1 MNSKHIFYAVF
12 CNLFSFSILLGQD
25 YGAEFEVNS
34 EIGCDQFTVVV
45 TDLSGAPDT
54 VAINYD
60 WGDGSPLDSATSH
73 TYSRPGNYMIIQTV
87 ANADP
92 RQDTAFIEVI
102 EHYPPEFLLLSCK
115 GMSASVIVE
124 DTLYEAYEVEWGDGS
139 SDVILANAHTIH
151 NYAVFNNYDVTVK
164 GLINPSQ
171 AGDDLPNLNCSSTT
185 KRLNMIN
192 DISAATINEIRVLDT
207 DNTNGTVS
215 IEYTL
220 VPGNNYLIE
229 IKDQNQL
236 SFQIIDT
243 INQVTN
249 PTSYILEN
257 LNTEDNYYCINI
269 TAFDPCDGETRPSNT
284 GCSINI
290 ETAALNQQ
298 NQISWQTLSTDFQ
311 NYQVI
316 KDGTQVATIGNQGT
330 TEYNDQ
336 DVSCGILYEYQ
347 VQLQEINGLISVSDT
362 SNAIA
367 ISTDIPDPI
376 QNVTASIDGQNISI
390 SWEEPSAFLAVGYII
405 YRSSNGG
412 PFVVLDTLSETSYT
426 DEDLFTQSNE
436 YTYKIIYFDACDNIS
451 AESILAVP
459 VLLTKVYDNTIT
471 WSAYQGWE
479 NNVREYI
486 LEKYDENGQLIETI
500 NLGQST
506 SFIEDEEFNPY
517 QYILYRISANPN
529 DASLG
534 VAYSNYLEVIYPSKV
549 AFPNA
554 FSPNGDGLNDIFT
567 FESRYI
573 TSATIK
579 IYNRWGEL
587 VYQTTDF
594 DKGWD
599 GTVNGK
605 AAPLGTYIHHTE
617 LTDDMGITFVKSGE
631 IVLIR

>member
-1 MNSKHIFYAVF
+1 LTSKHIFYAVF
-12 CNLFSFSILLGQD
+12 CNLISYSILLGQD

-92 RQDTAFIEVI
+92 RQDTAYVEVI
-102 EHYPPEFLLLSCK
+102 EHYPPEFLLLNCK
-115 GMSASVIVE
+115 GMSASVSVK
-124 DTLYEAYEVEWGDGS
+124 DTLYKAYEIDWGDGS
-139 SDVILANAHTIH
+139 SDVALANEHTIH

-192 DISAATINEIRVLDT
+192 EISPATINEIHVIDT
-207 DNTNGTVS
+207 DNAQGTIS
-215 IEYTL
+215 ISYTL
-220 VPGNNYLIE
+220 VPNNNYLIE
-229 IKDQNQL
+229 IRDQNQP

-257 LNTEDNYYCINI
+257 LNTEDNYYCISI
-269 TAFDPCDGETRPSNT
+269 TAFDPCDGETRPSNI
-284 GCSINI
+284 GCSVNI
-290 ETAALNQQ
+290 ETTAINQQ

-311 NYQVI
+311 NYIVV
-316 KDGTQVATIGNQGT
+316 KNGTQITTIGNPGT
-330 TEYNDQ
+330 KSYNDH
-336 DVSCGILYEYQ
+336 DVSCGISYDYQ
-347 VQLQEINGLISVSDT
+347 IYLQENNGLISISDT
-362 SNAIA
+362 SSATA

-376 QNVTASIDGQNISI
+376 QNITASVDGQNITI
-390 SWEEPSAFLAVGYII
+390 NWVAPTTFLAMGYII

-412 PFVVLDTLSETSYT
+412 PFVALDTLTETSYT
-426 DEDLFTQSNE
+426 DEDLFTQSSE
-436 YTYKIIYFDACDNIS
+436 YTYKIVYFDACDNLS
-451 AESILAVP
+451 SESILAEP

-486 LEKYDENGQLIETI
+486 LEKYDENGQVIETI
-500 NLGQST
+500 NMGLAT
-506 SFIEDEEFNPY
+506 SYVEDEDNNPY
-517 QYILYRISANPN
+517 QFIQYRIIAIPN
-529 DASLG
+529 EASLEPS
-534 VAYSNYLEVIYPSKV
+534 YSNYLEVIYPSKV

-631 IVLIR
+631 VVLIR